1 MKKYLVLIALLIAL
15 PASAQTV
22 NLDGVIV
29 NLCQGQNGQMTYCTE
44 ADAINAANYL
54 AKHNGQ
60 MLQQP
65 VYQQP
70 VAQPTYVQPAPVYNV
85 QPSVQPYYGNGQII
99 YTANVGST
107 PMQRVNNGL
116 NASANVINMANNIT
130 RTVESYLDAFGMR

>member
-15 PASAQTV
+15 PSGAQTI
-22 NLDGVIV
+22 NLDGVAV

-54 AKHNGQ
+54 ARHNGQ
-60 MLQQP
+60 MPQQP

-70 VAQPTYVQPAPVYNV
+70 VAQPTYVQPTYV

-99 YTANVGST
+99 YTANTGST